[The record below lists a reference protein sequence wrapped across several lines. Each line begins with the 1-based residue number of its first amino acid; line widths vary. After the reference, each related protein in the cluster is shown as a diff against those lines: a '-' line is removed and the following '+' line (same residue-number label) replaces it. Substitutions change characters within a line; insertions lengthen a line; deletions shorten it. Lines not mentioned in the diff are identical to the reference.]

1 MGITTNPNTVRDNV
15 IELHVVAITT
25 TVSNDLNFVVKVL
38 HFLLFLFGF
47 VVFIVEV
54 CNHFFNVFN

>member
-15 IELHVVAITT
+15 IELDVVSITT
-25 TVSNDLNFVVKVL
+25 TVSNDLNFVVKIL
-38 HFLLFLFGF
+38 HFSIVLFGF
-47 VVFIVEV
+47 VVFIFEV